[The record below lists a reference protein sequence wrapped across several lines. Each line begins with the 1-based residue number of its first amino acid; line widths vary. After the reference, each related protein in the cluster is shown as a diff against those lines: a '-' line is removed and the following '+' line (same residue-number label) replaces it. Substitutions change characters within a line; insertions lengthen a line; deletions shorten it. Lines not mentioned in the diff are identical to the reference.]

1 MKNLVRKTWAKIAV
15 AALCFIFL
23 LSLIAETVCVCYLY
37 SANAYSKTKEKYLE
51 DMYRPVA
58 YGYAIVTLYNMRS
71 ESSGQLFAKA
81 ENYLRHYTFP
91 KAESLVPFY
100 GTSGS
105 PCGIEIKLWTTT
117 DDGVRV
123 PEELLANEKDGEL
136 LYSGVL
142 SVWQDRA
149 IFETGT
155 EAAGG
160 DPILTVS
167 VDLYDTP
174 RTGDMIS
181 VLLRLGE
188 AAWRLRYAV
197 FFFALV
203 SLAAVILCFVF
214 LCCAAGRTEKD
225 DGIHLSFLSR
235 IPLDLSAILICFI
248 IAGLS
253 YLCLLTLDSDPMLI
267 WPLGVTVSVVSVIV
281 CLAIAEWV
289 PVSLA
294 ARIKAGKW
302 WRNTLTYMI
311 LYLMLRA
318 VRAVF
323 GLAAKLFRRLPF
335 IWRSVVAVL
344 AFVLLEAIFIGVG
357 SIALLILFD
366 IALICGAVWYAIS
379 VAKLRSSAEKMA
391 AGVIGAVPDT
401 TFMPYELKCLGTDL
415 GNISRGLS
423 RAVDARMKSERM
435 KTELITNVSH
445 DIKTPL
451 TSIVNY
457 VDLLGREELDGKAA
471 EYVEV
476 LSRQSQRMKKL
487 IDDLVEASKAATGN
501 IEAKKEPLDLAVMAS
516 QTAGEYA
523 ERLAAKDL
531 KLVLSG
537 TDTPALVTAD
547 GRLVWRIWDNLLG
560 NICKYAMPGTR
571 VYLSVEHRGDK
582 IATVFR
588 NISEQP
594 LEKTGAELTERFV
607 RGDNSRSGEGSGL
620 GLSIAS
626 GLAAAMGGSLSVTAD
641 GDLFKAEVVFP
652 GAGDAGTG
660 PEPHAT
666 TADGK

>member
-51 DMYRPVA
+51 DMYRPMA

-91 KAESLVPFY
+91 KAGDLVPFY

-123 PEELLANEKDGEL
+123 PEELLANEKDGEP

-267 WPLGVTVSVVSVIV
+267 
-281 CLAIAEWV
+281 
-289 PVSLA
+289 
-294 ARIKAGKW
+294 
-302 WRNTLTYMI
+302 
-311 LYLMLRA
+311 
-318 VRAVF
+318 
-323 GLAAKLFRRLPF
+323 
-335 IWRSVVAVL
+335 
-344 AFVLLEAIFIGVG
+344 
-357 SIALLILFD
+357 
-366 IALICGAVWYAIS
+366 
-379 VAKLRSSAEKMA
+379 
-391 AGVIGAVPDT
+391 
-401 TFMPYELKCLGTDL
+401 
-415 GNISRGLS
+415 
-423 RAVDARMKSERM
+423 
-435 KTELITNVSH
+435 
-445 DIKTPL
+445 
-451 TSIVNY
+451 
-457 VDLLGREELDGKAA
+457 
-471 EYVEV
+471 
-476 LSRQSQRMKKL
+476 
-487 IDDLVEASKAATGN
+487 
-501 IEAKKEPLDLAVMAS
+501 
-516 QTAGEYA
+516 
-523 ERLAAKDL
+523 
-531 KLVLSG
+531 
-537 TDTPALVTAD
+537 
-547 GRLVWRIWDNLLG
+547 
-560 NICKYAMPGTR
+560 
-571 VYLSVEHRGDK
+571 
-582 IATVFR
+582 
-588 NISEQP
+588 
-594 LEKTGAELTERFV
+594 
-607 RGDNSRSGEGSGL
+607 
-620 GLSIAS
+620 
-626 GLAAAMGGSLSVTAD
+626 
-641 GDLFKAEVVFP
+641 
-652 GAGDAGTG
+652 
-660 PEPHAT
+660 
-666 TADGK
+666 